1 MTIEKTIESRKNTH
15 GSWQLGAKV
24 AQDLK
29 RTIKSH
35 MTESGPHTDSV
46 MEGIDRICMKLSRIA
61 VGDATE
67 PDHWHDIAGYATL
80 VENDIKQSYSQ
91 SQVMSTTRCTK

>member
-1 MTIEKTIESRKNTH
+1 MTIERTIESRKNTH

-24 AQDLK
+24 AQVLK

-35 MTESGPHTDSV
+35 MTELGPHTDSV
-46 MEGIDRICMKLSRIA
+46 MEGVDRICMKLSRIA

-80 VENDIKQSYSQ
+80 VENAIRQSDSQ
-91 SQVMSTTRCTK
+91 RPVARPVDEVN